1 MAQKKYVTPSKLGVF
16 LDNLKN
22 MFATKTEINNKANAQ
37 HTHEISEITDFPTI
51 PTKTSELVND
61 SGYKT
66 TDNNTTYDFSASTN
80 AINGNVNLKLN
91 GNDNTENNVFIIG
104 EGGTTVTSNSS
115 GVISVNSNKITMK
128 TWSASD
134 MV

>member
-22 MFATKTEINNKANAQ
+22 MFATKTEVDNKANAS

-66 TDNNTTYDFSASTN
+66 TDNNTTYDFSASVGAT
-80 AINGNVNLKLN
+80 NGNVNLKLN
-91 GNDNTENNVFIIG
+91 GNDNTEDSVFIVG

-115 GVISVNSNKITMK
+115 GVISVNSSKITMK
-128 TWSASD
+128 TWSSSD